1 MALFPLNDSEIKY
14 GMKHA
19 QNIVNKE
26 SCTKDQRPDEDAVLP
41 WSGKGDRLECKE
53 EHKKL

>member
-1 MALFPLNDSEIKY
+1 MALFPLNDSGINY